1 MSLLDRLRAPWIIF
15 FIMDALYSEAT
26 NLNLHSINRT
36 FVFRGQP
43 VFTTQPINPAWRPCY
58 RRAPETPIVS
68 TVMRKVHG
76 ITFHFLNYLWRA
88 GVRGQP
94 APVMARPP
102 EPPPNKSLDHEFILI
117 LKGYVESQGLPTKKA
132 LPDVCTLT
140 ESRRWKGMT
149 ISGIQALI
157 RRHRAAIADA
167 ARNDEALLGATEIA
181 KKLAQLTF
189 SQVRRSARAN
199 RQLACKNQDS

>member
-1 MSLLDRLRAPWIIF
+1 MCQGGTSPHVGRLNRRKFTALSLLDRLRVPWIIF
-15 FIMDALYSEAT
+15 LIMDALCSEAT

-58 RRAPETPIVS
+58 RRAPEIPIVS

-102 EPPPNKSLDHEFILI
+102 ETPPNYCKSFAPRT
-117 LKGYVESQGLPTKKA
+117 GLA
-132 LPDVCTLT
+132 FCTY
-140 ESRRWKGMT
+140 
-149 ISGIQALI
+149 
-157 RRHRAAIADA
+157 
-167 ARNDEALLGATEIA
+167 
-181 KKLAQLTF
+181 
-189 SQVRRSARAN
+189 
-199 RQLACKNQDS
+199 